1 MASKKKKD
9 IEILWKENFW
19 NKLIDQMPPSKQIL
33 VKKWFVF
40 REFVI
45 FIKFDSDNNSRVKL
59 EPDFEL
65 INQTQQK
72 KLLKREIGEVGRTAD
87 AVTKEAKSINK
98 FLNSFFNKDPEM
110 FIRVLVEQELW
121 PKDEK
126 FLDGRDLYE
135 EYGVVDKSKN
145 FGFVYFIRNDDIYKI
160 GITNDL
166 MRRLNQLK
174 PDEIINTVKCSNYE
188 SLELL
193 LHKKFKKHRIPQTEY
208 FRLTPNLVEQVSSEM
223 TKEAET

>member
-1 MASKKKKD
+1 
-9 IEILWKENFW
+9 
-19 NKLIDQMPPSKQIL
+19 
-33 VKKWFVF
+33 
-40 REFVI
+40 
-45 FIKFDSDNNSRVKL
+45 
-59 EPDFEL
+59 
-65 INQTQQK
+65 
-72 KLLKREIGEVGRTAD
+72 
-87 AVTKEAKSINK
+87 
-98 FLNSFFNKDPEM
+98 M
-110 FIRVLVEQELW
+110 FIRVLVEEELW

-126 FLDGRDLYE
+126 FLNGRDLYE

-145 FGFVYFIRNDDIYKI
+145 FGFVYFIKNDDIYKI

-174 PDEIINTVKCSNYE
+174 PDEVINTVKCSNYE

-193 LHKKFKKHRIPQTEY
+193 LHKKFKKYRIPQTEY